1 MADDDPAEQHAAN
14 AQSNTAKLDVADL
27 ATSGLS
33 ANTKADV
40 KLIAPN
46 TTAMV
51 VRISHSGG

>member
-1 MADDDPAEQHAAN
+1 MVAENQPGHIDQIKQTN
-14 AQSNTAKLDVADL
+14 AFADL